1 MNVTFFGAAG
11 EVTGS
16 CTLVE
21 TKRARV
27 LVDFG
32 QHQGNHDSDQRN
44 RDLPPISPDTL
55 DAVVITHAHI
65 DHIGRLPLLTRH
77 GHRKPIYAT
86 AATRDLMRIMLR
98 DAGSL
103 QLMDAKRD
111 NQRNVRQGRPLV
123 EPLFTPEDV
132 EHVLELVQPVAFG
145 QRIEVAPG
153 IKIRY
158 FDSGHIIGSASI
170 EMLCEDKSGVKRIV
184 FSGDVGAKGMPILRD
199 PVVPGEDEGR
209 RADLIVLESTYGDR
223 DHRPL
228 AETLDELTTIVKEA
242 VWAKEKIL
250 IPAFAVG
257 RAQTVL
263 YFLGEL
269 AETGRLPRFPVFLD
283 SPMAKEASELYRMY
297 PRLLD
302 NEAQAV
308 MREHRFLLDNED
320 ARCTCSVE
328 ESRAINNH
336 QGAAVVVAGSG
347 MCTGGRILHHLK
359 HNLWRKG
366 VHVIIV
372 GYQAHGTLGRKLV
385 DGASMVRIWGEPIMV
400 RATIHTVGGLS
411 AHAGK
416 SDLLDWARRAAG
428 ARPNQARFVLNHGE
442 DIPRASLAAAIQ
454 TSLGAEV
461 MMPIW
466 GERIEL

>member
-16 CTLVE
+16 CQLVQ
-21 TKRARV
+21 TRQARI

-32 QHQGNHDSDQRN
+32 QHQGNHDSDRRN
-44 RDLPPISPDTL
+44 RDLPPINPQTL

-65 DHIGRLPLLTRH
+65 DHIGRLPLLIQH
-77 GHRKPIYAT
+77 GYRKPIYAT
-86 AATRDLMRIMLR
+86 PATRDLMRIMLR
-98 DAGSL
+98 DAGEL
-103 QLMDAKRD
+103 QLMDARRA
-111 NQRNVRQGRPLV
+111 NQRNLRQGRPTV
-123 EPLFTPEDV
+123 EPLFTPDDV
-132 EHVLELVQPVAFG
+132 ERVLELVQPIPLG
-145 QRIEVAPG
+145 QRTQVAPG

-158 FDSGHIIGSASI
+158 FDSGHILGSASV
-170 EMLCEDKSGVKRIV
+170 EMLCEEGNVTKRLI
-184 FSGDVGAKGMPILRD
+184 FSGDLGPKGMPILRD
-199 PVVPGEDEGR
+199 PVVPAEGEGLD
-209 RADLIVLESTYGDR
+209 ADLIVLESTYGDR

-228 AETLDELTTIVKEA
+228 AQTLDELTTIFKEA
-242 VWAKEKIL
+242 VWAKEKVL
-250 IPAFAVG
+250 VPAFSVG
-257 RAQTVL
+257 RAQTIL

-269 AETGRLPRFPVFLD
+269 AQTGRLPRFPVFLD
-283 SPMAKEASELYRMY
+283 SPMAKEASDLYRAH

-302 NEAQAV
+302 EDAKAV
-308 MREHRFLLDNED
+308 MRDDRFLLDHED
-320 ARCTCSVE
+320 VRCTTSVD

-336 QGAAVVVAGSG
+336 QGAAAIVAGSG
-347 MCTGGRILHHLK
+347 MCTGGRIMHHLK

-385 DGASMVRIWGEPIMV
+385 DGATRVRVLGEPILV

-428 ARPNQARFVLNHGE
+428 PRPAKARFALTHGE
-442 DIPRASLAAAIQ
+442 DAPRAALAEAIR
-454 TSLGAEV
+454 TDLGANV
-461 MMPIW
+461 ATPAY
-466 GERIEL
+466 GQPIEL

>member
-21 TKRARV
+21 TRRARV

-32 QHQGNHDSDQRN
+32 QHQGNHDSDRRN
-44 RDLPPISPDTL
+44 RELPPISPESL

-65 DHIGRLPLLTRH
+65 DHIGRLPVLTQH
-77 GHRKPIYAT
+77 GYRKPIYAT
-86 AATRDLMRIMLR
+86 PATRDLMRIMLR

-103 QLMDAKRD
+103 QLMDAKRA
-111 NQRNVRQGRPLV
+111 NQRNTRQGRPLV
-123 EPLFTPEDV
+123 EPLFTPDDV
-132 EHVLELVQPVAFG
+132 ERVLELIHPVPFG
-145 QRIEVAPG
+145 QRMEVAPG

-158 FDSGHIIGSASI
+158 FDSGHIIGSASV
-170 EMLCEDKSGVKRIV
+170 EMLCDDKGDTKRLI
-184 FSGDVGAKGMPILRD
+184 FSGDVGGKGMPILKD
-199 PVVPGEDEGR
+199 PVVPTDDEGHR
-209 RADLIVLESTYGDR
+209 PDLIVLESTYGDR

-228 AETLDELTTIVKEA
+228 PETIDELTTIIKEA
-242 VWAKEKIL
+242 VWEKEKIL

-257 RAQTVL
+257 RAQTML

-269 AETGRLPRFPVFLD
+269 AETGRVPRFPVFLD
-283 SPMAKEASELYRMY
+283 SPMANEASELYRAY

-302 NEAQAV
+302 DEAKAV
-308 MREHRFLLDNED
+308 LRDNRFLLDHQD
-320 ARCTCSVE
+320 ARFTASAE
-328 ESRAINNH
+328 ESKAINNH
-336 QGAAVVVAGSG
+336 QGAAVVIAGSG

-385 DGASMVRIWGEPIMV
+385 EGASMVRVLGEPIAV
-400 RATIHTVGGLS
+400 RAKIHTIGGLS

-416 SDLLDWARRAAG
+416 SELLDWARRAAG
-428 ARPNQARFVLNHGE
+428 AHPNQARFVLNHGE
-442 DIPRASLAAAIQ
+442 DRPRAALAEAI
-454 TSLGAEV
+454 TTALGAKV
-461 MMPIW
+461 ATPNW
-466 GERIEL
+466 GDRIEV